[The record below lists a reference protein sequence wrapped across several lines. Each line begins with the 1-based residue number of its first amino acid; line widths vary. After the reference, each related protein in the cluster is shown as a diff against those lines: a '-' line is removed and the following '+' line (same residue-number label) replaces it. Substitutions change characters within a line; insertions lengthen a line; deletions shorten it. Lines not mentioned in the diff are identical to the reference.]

1 MEQYK
6 WKKYDQ
12 IQQKKIENYNW
23 RSMDG
28 YKKYEQQKWKE
39 HGLTNVSFSPTV
51 SVFIYFTTVPFFI
64 SKKSVA

>member
-6 WKKYDQ
+6 WKKYDLK
-12 IQQKKIENYNW
+12 KKIEHYNW

-51 SVFIYFTTVPFFI
+51 SVFIYFNTVPFFI